1 MARSRSGTRGRRGP
15 RKPPRRDGAF
25 NGAGVQTLDPRERG
39 AIELPGTITVKE
51 LAELLGVNPADI
63 IRELIKSG
71 IFATINQLVDRDTA
85 SLVAGELGYEVAE
98 TEAAAPGADE
108 TDGQVAEATKE
119 VLFEEDD
126 PSLLQPRAPIVTVM
140 GHVDHGKTSLLDAIR
155 TTEVAA
161 GERGGITQHIGASEV
176 THDGKRVVFLDT
188 PGHEAFTAM
197 RARGARVTDI
207 AVVVVA
213 ADDGVMP
220 QTLEA
225 ISHAKAA
232 KVPIIIAL
240 NKIDKADAN
249 ADRVKTEL
257 TEAGIVVEEYGGD
270 VPLVPV
276 SAKTRLGL
284 DELIEMIL
292 LVADLQELK
301 ANPKRDAIGTIV
313 EAKLDK
319 GRGPVATALVQ
330 TGTLKVG
337 DIIVVGETFGRV
349 RALENDLG
357 KRVTKAGPSS
367 AVVILGLSDVPQA
380 GDILRVVSDE
390 KEART
395 MVETRKAATAAKS
408 GEGSGRATLEDLY
421 SQIQAGQAKELRI
434 ILKSDVSGSLGAIT
448 HALEQLDQDEI
459 RLNVLLEG
467 AGDITDN
474 DIMLA
479 AASNAIVVGFNTKIT
494 DTARRAAEAE
504 GVDVRLYDIIY
515 KLTDDI
521 EAALKGL
528 LEPEIVEVVEGRA
541 EVRQIIRVG
550 KNTVI
555 AGSFVTDGRIVRGGN
570 ARVWRSSQGHR
581 HRPDRVAPALP
592 RRRSR
597 GPRQLRMRHR
607 ARRIPRHPGRR
618 HHRVLHVADRV
629 AATAGRD
636 ARARARRTR
645 RDLAA
650 DSARLA
656 GASAAARS
664 VSQRTE
670 RVDELLRQEIG
681 AIVAREVADPRI
693 GFATIT
699 SRRDDADLRHAK
711 VWVSVIG
718 QPAERDAAVGGAPPC
733 DAVRPARAGQAAAD
747 QAHPGPPRPPRRHR
761 GARDAHPP
769 AARRHRERVD
779 PGPGRPGR
787 RVAAD
792 ARRRGCHHADD
803 LPEEP
808 PSAVATAGAGAPQR
822 REPDRPAAGVVPQG
836 RTAIGSRDER
846 RSDARTSTPSRRRS
860 STGFAAARRVL
871 AVSHENPDADTLGR
885 DARRRAPRRG
895 AGRHGRSGLH
905 GPGPAALRLHGRRRA
920 LPDRP
925 GPGCAVRPARD
936 LRLRLA
942 RADRRGRRPSCRAVR
957 AAAAG
962 DHRPPR
968 LERRG
973 RRGRLDRPGRRGHL
987 RDGRAARRA
996 ARASPLDA
1004 GDGALAAAPDGR
1016 HRHGHRDL
1024 RPPERDAAD
1033 ARRLGGAGRGRRAAV
1048 RHLAA
1053 PLSHQARR
1061 PAAAVRRRPGSAR
1074 ERRRRP
1080 DRLVERDRGGPRR
1093 DGRRARA
1100 LGRASS
1106 TSSRRPRPP
1115 RSRSCSRR
1123 PAGGDADQRPDQARA
1138 ASTPR
1143 S

>member
-25 NGAGVQTLDPRERG
+25 NATGVQTLDPRERG

-98 TEAAAPGADE
+98 TEAAAGPGTEE

-119 VLFEEDD
+119 VLYEEDD
-126 PSLLQPRAPIVTVM
+126 ASLLQPRAPIVTVM

-240 NKIDKADAN
+240 NKIDKPDAN
-249 ADRVKTEL
+249 AERVKTEL

-276 SAKTRLGL
+276 SAKTRIGL

-349 RALENDLG
+349 RALENDKG
-357 KRVTKAGPSS
+357 KRVTKAGPAT

-395 MVETRKAATAAKS
+395 MVESRKAAAAAKS

-421 SQIQAGQAKELRI
+421 SQIQAGQAKELRV
-434 ILKSDVSGSLGAIT
+434 ILKADVSGSLGAIT

-459 RLNVLLEG
+459 RLNILLEG

-474 DIMLA
+474 DVMLA

-494 DTARRAAEAE
+494 ETARRAAEAE

-515 KLTDDI
+515 KLTDDL

-570 ARVWRSSQGHR
+570 ARVWRSSKVIAT
-581 HRPDRVAPALP
+581 DRIESL
-592 RRRSR
+592 RRFRDDVR
-597 GPRQLRMRHR
+597 EVQANYECGIQLANFHE
-607 ARRIPRHPGRR
+607 IQEGD
-618 HHRVLHVADRV
+618 VIECFTSQTVSRV
-629 AATAGRD
+629 AAG
-636 ARARARRTR
+636 
-645 RDLAA
+645 
-650 DSARLA
+650 
-656 GASAAARS
+656 
-664 VSQRTE
+664 
-670 RVDELLRQEIG
+670 
-681 AIVAREVADPRI
+681 
-693 GFATIT
+693 
-699 SRRDDADLRHAK
+699 
-711 VWVSVIG
+711 
-718 QPAERDAAVGGAPPC
+718 
-733 DAVRPARAGQAAAD
+733 
-747 QAHPGPPRPPRRHR
+747 
-761 GARDAHPP
+761 
-769 AARRHRERVD
+769 
-779 PGPGRPGR
+779 
-787 RVAAD
+787 
-792 ARRRGCHHADD
+792 
-803 LPEEP
+803 
-808 PSAVATAGAGAPQR
+808 
-822 REPDRPAAGVVPQG
+822 
-836 RTAIGSRDER
+836 
-846 RSDARTSTPSRRRS
+846 
-860 STGFAAARRVL
+860 
-871 AVSHENPDADTLGR
+871 
-885 DARRRAPRRG
+885 
-895 AGRHGRSGLH
+895 
-905 GPGPAALRLHGRRRA
+905 
-920 LPDRP
+920 
-925 GPGCAVRPARD
+925 
-936 LRLRLA
+936 
-942 RADRRGRRPSCRAVR
+942 
-957 AAAAG
+957 
-962 DHRPPR
+962 
-968 LERRG
+968 
-973 RRGRLDRPGRRGHL
+973 
-987 RDGRAARRA
+987 
-996 ARASPLDA
+996 
-1004 GDGALAAAPDGR
+1004 
-1016 HRHGHRDL
+1016 
-1024 RPPERDAAD
+1024 
-1033 ARRLGGAGRGRRAAV
+1033 
-1048 RHLAA
+1048 
-1053 PLSHQARR
+1053 
-1061 PAAAVRRRPGSAR
+1061 
-1074 ERRRRP
+1074 
-1080 DRLVERDRGGPRR
+1080 
-1093 DGRRARA
+1093 
-1100 LGRASS
+1100 
-1106 TSSRRPRPP
+1106 
-1115 RSRSCSRR
+1115 
-1123 PAGGDADQRPDQARA
+1123 
-1138 ASTPR
+1138 
-1143 S
+1143 